1 MPCSEALRVHAY
13 FDGELDASAAAEIER
28 HLENCPDCAA
38 LLADLDSMRRTL
50 RDAAPYYRANDA
62 LHRSIAGALDAESG
76 DRAPRAFARRR
87 NSFFAG
93 VLSGGGLTAI
103 AAMLIVIF
111 LVPQPGTMLVGDL
124 TDAHL
129 RSLMTDRLIDVA
141 SSDRHTVKPWF
152 AGRTDVSPPAFDFA
166 GQGFSLIGGRAD
178 YVTGRRAA
186 VVVYRHGKHVINV
199 FAWVGGDE
207 NLPDAAT
214 RNGYHLLFWKSG
226 NVAFCAV
233 SDAAPD
239 ELAQL
244 ARLIREN
251 SGSRE

>member
-1 MPCSEALRVHAY
+1 MPCNEALRVHAY
-13 FDGELDASAAAEIER
+13 FDGELDANTAADIER
-28 HLENCPDCAA
+28 HLQNCQDCAT
-38 LLADLDSMRRTL
+38 LLADLNSMRGAL
-50 RDAAPYYRANDA
+50 RDAAPYYRANDS
-62 LHRSIAGALDAESG
+62 LRGNIGQALDRENG
-76 DRAPRAFARRR
+76 DRVMQGFAPGRK
-87 NSFFAG
+87 SFLAG

-103 AAMLIVIF
+103 AAILLFF
-111 LVPQPGTMLVGDL
+111 LFLPQPGAMLIGDL

-166 GQGFSLIGGRAD
+166 GQGFSLVGGRAD
-178 YVTGRRAA
+178 YVAGRRAA

-199 FAWVGGDE
+199 FAWIGGDE
-207 NLPDAAT
+207 KLPDSAT

-226 NVAFCAV
+226 NVAFCVV

-239 ELAQL
+239 ELAVL
-244 ARLIREN
+244 VRLIREN
-251 SGSRE
+251 SEPRE